1 MTDGSR
7 ILDNHEPN
15 VADHLRDNLRGADVF
30 RLVSAY
36 FSIYGYELLAEAL
49 NSVGEVR
56 FLFGDPGSVGEVDP
70 GKKDPKTFSLT
81 ERGNLTPKRVLRQKA
96 LALACARWIGS
107 DSVKVRSISRSHFLH
122 GKMYLTDGA
131 GRGTAVVGSSNFT
144 QSGLGG
150 GFRPNL
156 EINLATS
163 DAGTHDELCEWFD
176 KLWRDRKLTADVK
189 QEVLDALARI
199 GQEQAP
205 EFIYFKTLFELFRD
219 EIDAR
224 LDSNRRLDDI
234 HLYDTQIWKTLYEF
248 QRDGARSIIS
258 RLRQHNGCVLADSV
272 GLGKTYTALAVIKYF
287 ELRNERVLVL
297 CPRKLRD
304 NWLLYPA
311 YTNQQGNPFTADRFG
326 YTMLSHT
333 DLSRDSGTSGAVN
346 LARFNWGGFDLVV
359 IDESHNFRNDGG
371 QRYGSLIDDI
381 IKQGAQTKVLMLSA
395 TPVNT
400 SLIDLRNQIY
410 LMTEGRDDVFRE
422 SLGIGN
428 VGMVLS
434 AAQKQFKS
442 WENQKGK
449 RDKTQLLER
458 LGADFLGLL
467 NGVSI
472 ARSRRQ
478 IEQFYAQEVE
488 LIGRFPDHQKPDN
501 RYPDTDREGR
511 MSYLEFCIL
520 PDQLPATSELRPS

>member
-1 MTDGSR
+1 MSGS
-7 ILDNHEPN
+7 
-15 VADHLRDNLRGADVF
+15 A
-30 RLVSAY
+30 
-36 FSIYGYELLAEAL
+36 
-49 NSVGEVR
+49 
-56 FLFGDPGSVGEVDP
+56 
-70 GKKDPKTFSLT
+70 
-81 ERGNLTPKRVLRQKA
+81 
-96 LALACARWIGS
+96 
-107 DSVKVRSISRSHFLH
+107 
-122 GKMYLTDGA
+122 
-131 GRGTAVVGSSNFT
+131 
-144 QSGLGG
+144 
-150 GFRPNL
+150 
-156 EINLATS
+156 
-163 DAGTHDELCEWFD
+163 
-176 KLWRDRKLTADVK
+176 KL
-189 QEVLDALARI
+189 
-199 GQEQAP
+199 
-205 EFIYFKTLFELFRD
+205 
-219 EIDAR
+219 
-224 LDSNRRLDDI
+224 
-234 HLYDTQIWKTLYEF
+234 
-248 QRDGARSIIS
+248 
-258 RLRQHNGCVLADSV
+258 
-272 GLGKTYTALAVIKYF
+272 YTALAVIKYI
-287 ELRNERVLVL
+287 ELRNERVLAL

-311 YTNQQGNPFTADRFG
+311 YTNQQGNPFAADRFG
-326 YTMLSHT
+326 YTLLSHT
-333 DLSRDSGTSGAVN
+333 DLSRDSGTSGDVN

-371 QRYGSLIDDI
+371 QRYGRLIDDI

-428 VGMVLS
+428 VGIVLS

-501 RYPDTDREGR
+501 RYPRH
-511 MSYLEFCIL
+511 
-520 PDQLPATSELRPS
+520 